1 MLLSDSLTRTI
12 SYLVAIKVSGP
23 MTVHNNAN
31 PDEKLLFQREFQK
44 AVMQAPLGRL
54 LGEGLAKYK
63 GTFVIREAA
72 RCFSYWVLFSK
83 HADNLLHRQLSTSS
97 CLRGPEFLSTADE
110 AVRDIPRCHMIQET
124 F

>member
-1 MLLSDSLTRTI
+1 MRILTRNFYFRERFRRHFI
-12 SYLVAIKVSGP
+12 